1 MVGVTGFEPAAS
13 CSQSRRATNCATPRC
28 VTILYAYRVFCKEEK
43 KDFILILVFE
53 AKIYGGVQL
62 ILCLQ

>member
-1 MVGVTGFEPAAS
+1 
-13 CSQSRRATNCATPRC
+13 
-28 VTILYAYRVFCKEEK
+28 VFCKEEK